1 MIRWLPS
8 LVATVCGTLTVLA
21 FSQRHAAQRPIAIA
35 ATANAMDRYE
45 CVTFLRSPTS
55 FLRGILLMPWAFCD
69 DNRFCCRGVQCRAL
83 FRTIART
90 GRTGFPTR
98 QS

>member
-8 LVATVCGTLTVLA
+8 SVVTVCGTRTLLA
-21 FSQRHAAQRPIAIA
+21 FSQRHDAHRPVAIA

-45 CVTFLRSPTS
+45 CVTFLPSPTS
-55 FLRGILLMPWAFCD
+55 FLRGILLMPWAPCD
-69 DNRFCCRGVQCRAL
+69 DNRLCCRGVQRPGA

-90 GRTGFPTR
+90 GRTGFPIR
-98 QS
+98 